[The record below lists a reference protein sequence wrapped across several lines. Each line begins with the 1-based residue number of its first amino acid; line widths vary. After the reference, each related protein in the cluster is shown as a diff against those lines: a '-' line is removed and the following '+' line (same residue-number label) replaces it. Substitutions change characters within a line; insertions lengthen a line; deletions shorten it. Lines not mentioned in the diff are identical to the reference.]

1 MNRNRF
7 VIIGLVALALGAL
20 VATAVYRTLQVRTTA
35 DNRPGADVVI
45 AVNDLPVG
53 AKISENDVKV
63 VRMPAPDLP
72 PNCYHQTAAVI
83 DRGVV
88 LPIQKGE
95 FVLPSKLSGKNV
107 SGLPSLIPPGMRAV
121 SVRVNEVVS
130 VAGFVQPG
138 TRVDV
143 LLTGNPNGGNEQQ
156 TTTVLENV
164 SVIASGSRLERNA
177 NGETSSAPV
186 ITLLV
191 SPEDAQRLTLASKQ
205 GAIQLALRNPL
216 DTKETDLAA
225 ARSGGLYKIPEPLP
239 VSTAPKTHVKTM
251 KIQAPPTPQKYS
263 VEVYKG
269 DKKDVQNF
277 DEGQPQ

>member
-7 VIIGLVALALGAL
+7 VIIGLIALALGAL
-20 VATAVYRTLQVRTTA
+20 VAMGVYRTLQNRTTA

-53 AKISENDVKV
+53 AKITENDVKV
-63 VRMPAPDLP
+63 VRMPAADLP
-72 PNCYHQTAAVI
+72 SHPYQQKAQVV

-88 LPIQKGE
+88 IPIQKGE
-95 FVLPSKLSGKNV
+95 FILPGKLSGKNV

-143 LLTGNPNGGNEQQ
+143 LLTGNPGGGNDQQ

-164 SVIASGSRLERNA
+164 LVIANGSRLERTA
-177 NGETSSAPV
+177 TGESSPAAV

-191 SPEDAQRLTLASKQ
+191 SPEDAQRLTLASQQ
-205 GAIQLALRNPL
+205 GRIQLALRNPL
-216 DTKETDLAA
+216 DTQQTDLAA
-225 ARSGGLYKIPEPLP
+225 ARSNGLYKITAPPP
-239 VSTAPKTHVKTM
+239 VSAPKTHYKPAKVE
-251 KIQAPPTPQKYS
+251 APAAPQKFS
-263 VEVYKG
+263 VEVYRG

-277 DEGQPQ
+277 DEAQPQ